1 MRTFFLRMFFG
12 RAAMRL
18 LTSIVEYEHERLK
31 CVVYG
36 YSVYGCSMPPCLD
49 IDVER
54 MYTSFVKAGFLP
66 DGLFPAPEAQQEVQE

>member
-1 MRTFFLRMFFG
+1 MKTFFLRMFFG

-18 LTSIVEYEHERLK
+18 LASVIEYEHERLK
-31 CVVYG
+31 CAVYG
-36 YSVYGCSMPPCLD
+36 LSVPPYLD

-66 DGLFPAPEAQQEVQE
+66 GGLFPAPEAQQEVNE

>member
-1 MRTFFLRMFFG
+1 MRTFVLRMFFG

-18 LTSIVEYEHERLK
+18 LTSVITYEHERLK
-31 CVVYG
+31 CAVYG
-36 YSVYGCSMPPCLD
+36 HSVPPCLD
-49 IDVER
+49 IDVLR